1 MSVVTADVIDGVTVG
16 LLAAKYDN
24 PKPIPELHR
33 EMWSLCCSD
42 NHKVAIAAPRGHAKS
57 TAITHA
63 YILSMMLFKIKS
75 FCLLVSDTEAQA
87 VEFLGDIKAELTGN
101 TALKDTFGVKKIL
114 KDTETNIIVQFKDG
128 TLFRIV
134 AKGSEQ
140 KVRGL
145 KWRGKRPDLIV
156 GDDLEN
162 DDIVM
167 NPERREK
174 FRRWFMNALI
184 PCGSDTCSVRIVGTI
199 LHLDSMLQRLLDDP
213 TWCFT

>member
-1 MSVVTADVIDGVTVG
+1 MTDDETVDAEVIDGLTVT

-24 PKPIPELHR
+24 PKPNPPFHH
-33 EMWSLCCSD
+33 EMWELCCSD
-42 NHKVAIAAPRGHAKS
+42 NPKVAIAAPRGHAKS

-63 YILSMMLFKIKS
+63 FILTMMLFRVKR
-75 FCLLVSDTEAQA
+75 FCLLVSDTEGQA
-87 VEFLGDIKAELTGN
+87 SEFLGDIKAELTGN
-101 TALKDTFGVKKIL
+101 DALRKTFKIKKVLKDN
-114 KDTETNIIVQFKDG
+114 DTNIIVQFADG
-128 TLFRIV
+128 ELFRII

-167 NPERREK
+167 NPDRRIK
-174 FRRWFMNALI
+174 FQNWFRRALI
-184 PCGSDTCSVRIVGTI
+184 PCVSDPCWVRLDAQQFIVV
-199 LHLDSMLQRLLDDP
+199 R
-213 TWCFT
+213 